1 MVVFDIFK
9 DFTSIS
15 GNVDLTRGCYWVI
28 LEEKELKENLN
39 LLNIENEEILQCLDF
54 FQPSKIN
61 FFDGYVFIAANLL
74 EHKNNVV
81 TAMDFNIFF
90 NKENVFTIVRK
101 YNEIIVNFIKSVL
114 KSSYFIKERPY
125 SDVLVYYILD
135 RIIVKDYE
143 VISQMEITTD
153 EIEISILKGPNRR
166 HIEELIRLRREVYR
180 IRKFINPLRY
190 IGDSLLGNDNEVI
203 DKENIKYFNN
213 LNNKINKLLQTLDN
227 LVQDLAQVREAF
239 EAETSNKTNELIK
252 VFTLITGIL
261 LPINVVTSVFGME
274 IAVIPLKDNENA
286 FKYICIAM
294 VISTI
299 ALLIVFKKK
308 KWF

>member
-1 MVVFDIFK
+1 MFDIFK
-9 DFTSIS
+9 ELASIE
-15 GNVDLTRGCYWVI
+15 GKVDLSRGCYWVI
-28 LEEKELKENLN
+28 LEEKELKDNLD
-39 LLNIENEEILQCLDF
+39 LLNIENEEIMQCLDF

-61 FFDGYVFIAANLL
+61 FFDGYIFIAANLL

-90 NKENVFTIVRK
+90 NKENVFTVVRK
-101 YNEIIVNFIKSVL
+101 YNDIVVNFIKEVSKSPHVL
-114 KSSYFIKERPY
+114 KEKPY
-125 SDVLVYYILD
+125 SDVLVYYVLD
-135 RIIVKDYE
+135 RIIVKDYD
-143 VISQMEITTD
+143 VISQLEIKTD
-153 EIEISILKGPNRR
+153 EIEISILKGPNRS

-203 DKENIKYFNN
+203 EKDNIKYFNN

-227 LVQDLAQVREAF
+227 LVQDLSQVREAF
-239 EAETSNKTNELIK
+239 EAETANKTNELIK

-261 LPINVVTSVFGME
+261 LPINIITSIFGME
-274 IAVIPLKDNENA
+274 IMVMPLRDNSNA
-286 FKYICIAM
+286 FKYICCAM
-294 VISTI
+294 VVSTI
-299 ALLIVFKKK
+299 LLLIVFKKK

>member
-9 DFTSIS
+9 ELTLIN
-15 GNVDLTRGCYWVI
+15 GKVDLSRGCYWVI
-28 LEEKELKENLN
+28 LEERELKDNLN
-39 LLNIENEEILQCLDF
+39 ILNIEDEEILQCLDF

-61 FFDGYVFIAANLL
+61 FFDGYIFIAANLL

-81 TAMDFNIFF
+81 TSMDFNIFF

-101 YNEIIVNFIKSVL
+101 HNEMIVNFIKEVL
-114 KSSYFIKERPY
+114 KSPHVIKEKPY

-143 VISQMEITTD
+143 VISQLEIKTD
-153 EIEISILKGPNRR
+153 EIEISILKGPNRT

-203 DKENIKYFNN
+203 DKENLNYFNN

-239 EAETSNKTNELIK
+239 EAETANKTNELIK

-261 LPINVVTSVFGME
+261 LPINVITSIYGME
-274 IAVIPLKDNENA
+274 IHEMPFRDDANA
-286 FKYICIAM
+286 FKYICFAM
-294 VISTI
+294 IISTI
-299 ALLIVFKKK
+299 ALLVVFKKK

>member
-9 DFTSIS
+9 ELASIE
-15 GNVDLTRGCYWVI
+15 GKVDLSRGCYWVI
-28 LEEKELKENLN
+28 LEEKELKDNLD
-39 LLNIENEEILQCLDF
+39 LLNIENEEIMQCLDF

-61 FFDGYVFIAANLL
+61 FFDGYIFIAANLL

-90 NKENVFTIVRK
+90 NKENVFTVVRK
-101 YNEIIVNFIKSVL
+101 YNDIVVNFIKEVS
-114 KSSYFIKERPY
+114 KSPHVIKEKPY
-125 SDVLVYYILD
+125 SDVLVYYVLD

-143 VISQMEITTD
+143 VISQLEIKTD
-153 EIEISILKGPNRR
+153 EIEISILKGPNRS

-203 DKENIKYFNN
+203 EKDNIKYFNN

-227 LVQDLAQVREAF
+227 LVQDLSQVREAF
-239 EAETSNKTNELIK
+239 EAETANKTNELIK

-261 LPINVVTSVFGME
+261 LPINIITSIFGME
-274 IAVIPLKDNENA
+274 IMIMPLRDNTNA
-286 FKYICIAM
+286 FKYICCAM
-294 VISTI
+294 VVSTI
-299 ALLIVFKKK
+299 LLLIVFKKK